1 MNARNSIPI
10 IGLTL
15 TAVALAGVT
24 TASANAGPMATIATI
39 ATIAKWPPWL
49 SIESPVNP
57 YEPSARGAL
66 FLIHAA
72 VRESVPRLQDI
83 SGSAE
88 GLVAGARRSI
98 VLRIDTT
105 SRPGVFAVRRQ
116 WPTEGTWLLRISL
129 LSTTALITMDRVGK
143 VAGVRV
149 PTELSSGTQVPR
161 GVPGAEIDSMLADA
175 VKR

>member
-1 MNARNSIPI
+1 MNARSTIPI
-10 IGLTL
+10 IGLAL
-15 TAVALAGVT
+15 TAAALAGVIT
-24 TASANAGPMATIATI
+24 PSANATTVTTIV
-39 ATIAKWPPWL
+39 KWPPWL

-57 YEPSARGAL
+57 YDRSVRGAL

-72 VRESVPRLQDI
+72 LRDGAPRLDDI

-116 WPTEGTWLLRISL
+116 WPTEGTWLLRITL
-129 LSTTALITMDRVGK
+129 LSTTAVVALDHAGN

-161 GVPGAEIDSMLADA
+161 SVPGREIDSTLADA
-175 VKR
+175 ANR